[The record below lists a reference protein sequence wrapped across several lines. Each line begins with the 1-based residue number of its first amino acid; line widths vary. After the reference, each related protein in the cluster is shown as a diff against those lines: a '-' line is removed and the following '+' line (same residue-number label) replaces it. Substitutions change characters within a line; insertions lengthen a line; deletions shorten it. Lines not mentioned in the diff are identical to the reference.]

1 MSNVLNRTLQ
11 SLVCFVFIAPTAVAA
26 EPFYKDKTITLVIG
40 FSPGGGY
47 DSYARAVA
55 RHIPAHIEGRPDV
68 IVQNM
73 PGAGSLKAVQSLNAT
88 LPTDATTMLTFNPGL
103 ITQSIVDPARVGV
116 NFNDYKWIGIVT
128 PDFRVCYGY
137 GPKGIKNWDELA
149 SGKKFVLGA
158 TGKGSGSYINGAI
171 LREVFHLPVQQ
182 IIGFPGSAD
191 QRLAIQRGELDGDC
205 GSFSSI
211 PIDWLKQGLA
221 HPFVRFTK
229 QKQEGMPDQAI
240 FIEDKATSDEQRSLL
255 HVLDAEDEVGR
266 SLIVSGRVPS
276 DRVDALR
283 TAFSD
288 TMKDKDF
295 LAEMQ
300 TLNLPVNPVSG
311 ADAQRIVEGM
321 KSVSE
326 KTRLAA
332 QKIYE

>member
-1 MSNVLNRTLQ
+1 MQR
-11 SLVCFVFIAPTAVAA
+11 SLTRALIALLSAAAMADGAAAA

-55 RHIPAHIEGRPDV
+55 RHIPPHIAGHPDV

-73 PGAGSLKAVQSLNAT
+73 PGAGSLKAVRALDAT
-88 LPTDATTMLTFNPGL
+88 LPTDGTTMLTFNPGL
-103 ITQSIVDPARVGV
+103 ITQSVVDPARVGV
-116 NFNDYKWIGIVT
+116 DFNDYRWIGIIT
-128 PDFRVCYGY
+128 PDFRVCYSY
-137 GPKGIKNWDELA
+137 GDKGVRSWEDLA
-149 SGKKFVLGA
+149 KRPKFVLGA

-229 QKQEGMPDQAI
+229 EKQEGMPDSAV
-240 FIEDKATSDEQRSLL
+240 FIEDKAQTDDQRKLL
-255 HVLDAEDEVGR
+255 SALNAEDEVGR
-266 SLIVSGRVPS
+266 SIIVSAKTPA
-276 DRVDALR
+276 DRVEELR
-283 TAFSD
+283 TAFLA
-288 TMKDKDF
+288 TMKDDAF
-295 LAEMQ
+295 QTEMRK
-300 TLNLPVNPVSG
+300 LNLPVNPVPG
-311 ADAQRIVEGM
+311 ADAQRIVERM
-321 KSVSE
+321 RDVSD
-326 KTRLAA
+326 KTKAEAR
-332 QKIYE
+332 KIYE